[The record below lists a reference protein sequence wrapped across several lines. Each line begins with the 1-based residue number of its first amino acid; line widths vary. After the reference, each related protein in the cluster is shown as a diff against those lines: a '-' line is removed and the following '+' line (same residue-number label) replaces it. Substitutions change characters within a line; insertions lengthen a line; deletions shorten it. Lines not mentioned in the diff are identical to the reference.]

1 MSKFTRKEIEAA
13 MGAVKLIVERH
24 GNPKKVPKKVWTEH
38 EIKISADIPTDPD
51 DKESGRSQVIP
62 VGCIKEYNEINCG
75 YVWTL

>member
-38 EIKISADIPTDPD
+38 EIKNAMDA
-51 DKESGRSQVIP
+51 VI
-62 VGCIKEYNEINCG
+62 KKLE
-75 YVWTL
+75 TLPKDFFEKTGEKR